1 MRHYSLNTIKKFP
14 SFSEFTCYSKDT
26 LDIRKIVLDLGL
38 YDAIAI
44 DTLGNTIEVSENY
57 DEELV
62 YNTAFYSEP
71 PDPRYIS
78 KIELSN
84 DVKALNLFLNFNENV
99 MLPCSECRREQAFN
113 AQIATNPRK
122 SPKVIKQEL
131 SGTGSPVS
139 NRGTNS
145 HCIPDKKQTTYNV
158 QDTYGISFEYPY
170 LSGKDCPKVQSYSR
184 DFLDSDKDVQDKVIA
199 QYCIEQII
207 RQIKEIR
214 KDFVCLFDQEHKI
227 FSDFIICRASDCCNE
242 PDELKK
248 FNERKAVNESLVMTE
263 KEQKIFEQYDRLK
276 YCLIFEKVGQ
286 EPSMADL
293 QLFDIEKYKKVLSE
307 ERYRDFSRALGLYAA
322 GVGCGSLLYLRRIF
336 ESVIETVHKEC
347 SKESDWNEEE
357 YNHKKFNDKISYL
370 EQFGKQIIPNQ
381 ISDVKSK
388 IYGLLSK
395 GVHML
400 SEKEAKELFPYL
412 KFAIEEILDNQIAK
426 RTHEENV
433 KKLKEVAGQK

>member
-1 MRHYSLNTIKKFP
+1 MI
-14 SFSEFTCYSKDT
+14 
-26 LDIRKIVLDLGL
+26 
-38 YDAIAI
+38 
-44 DTLGNTIEVSENY
+44 
-57 DEELV
+57 
-62 YNTAFYSEP
+62 
-71 PDPRYIS
+71 
-78 KIELSN
+78 
-84 DVKALNLFLNFNENV
+84 
-99 MLPCSECRREQAFN
+99 CR
-113 AQIATNPRK
+113 
-122 SPKVIKQEL
+122 
-131 SGTGSPVS
+131 
-139 NRGTNS
+139 
-145 HCIPDKKQTTYNV
+145 
-158 QDTYGISFEYPY
+158 
-170 LSGKDCPKVQSYSR
+170 
-184 DFLDSDKDVQDKVIA
+184 
-199 QYCIEQII
+199 
-207 RQIKEIR
+207 
-214 KDFVCLFDQEHKI
+214 
-227 FSDFIICRASDCCNE
+227 IICRASDCCNE